1 MGAAGLILGF
11 SPLVGAAWLLAKHG
25 FRVEP
30 GLPRILAAAVLA
42 WGWMTV
48 GMEILGNLGRL
59 NPAALVAW
67 SVGGLVVAG
76 MVAGFRPAVSPVHR
90 ATTSAPESIGLTATL
105 AKALAV
111 WACLRLGLISFWQPV
126 KVVSDGPIYHLYM
139 AARWWKA
146 GRLFLVPTPFGEQA
160 APYFWANGELWYAWL
175 LTLGRGDA
183 VAKLGQAPFLVLGGM
198 AVEAIAR
205 HLDIRATAARLA
217 AVWFVTITPELVFA
231 FEPNVDS
238 ILLAGYLMGVY
249 FWLRAFTGPD
259 ERRGAWLILGSLA
272 AGLGMGTKPTGI
284 VFFPPL
290 LALVVVGLGW
300 RRPGWRRFGID
311 GATAVVP
318 ALAMMGYWPIRN
330 ALLTGNPLYPMHLA
344 VGGKVWLAGWFGP
357 DAMRRSFFY
366 VPRED
371 WRAGID
377 IILTVIDPRELPC
390 WLAGSVGFRAIRSR
404 RPETRSVTDRWIWG
418 FAALGLFN
426 LAAYWLVI
434 PYRTQQ
440 RFAFPALAVLAIPLA
455 RLFDRAGWLRVTGV
469 VLLAAHLLTPQPW
482 PFGATEAQI
491 PWDLNAAIPNA
502 VPAALDW
509 PLTVR
514 DLAGELVRPR
524 YWATV
529 ILGVGVLG
537 AAVCGAIARRASR
550 RGLVWTWRVV
560 ALAWITPAL
569 VMASLA
575 TGAGQG
581 IAFPYF
587 PEYLVGWAEL
597 EARTSRQGARIAYA
611 GHKIP
616 YYLMGSKLQ
625 NDVQYVN
632 IDAHRDWLPHNY
644 HRNAPNVGEPSTWPN
659 PFPAWGRLQ
668 PDYDAWLANLRAE
681 RIDLLVVTRVNIEE
695 GVENVADAA
704 RFPIERVWAEA
715 HPESFRPIYGV
726 AQNDPQ
732 FRIFQVLPAT

>member
-1 MGAAGLILGF
+1 MGVAGLILGF

-30 GLPRILAAAVLA
+30 GLPRVLAVSILA
-42 WGWMTV
+42 WGWVTV

-59 NPAALVAW
+59 DPTSLVGW
-67 SVGGLVVAG
+67 SVAGLVICGVVAG
-76 MVAGFRPAVSPVHR
+76 LRPAGSTLGT
-90 ATTSAPESIGLTATL
+90 ASTLAPETTGLTATL
-105 AKALAV
+105 ATALAA
-111 WACLRLGLISFWQPV
+111 WACLRLGLISYWQPV

-183 VAKLGQAPFLVLGGM
+183 VAKLGQVPFLALGGL

-205 HLDIRATAARLA
+205 HLDVRATAARLA
-217 AVWFVTITPELVFA
+217 AIWFVTITPELVFA

-238 ILLAGYLMGVY
+238 ILLAGYLVGAY
-249 FWLRAFTGPD
+249 FWLRALTAPD
-259 ERRGAWLILGSLA
+259 ERRVVWLILGSLA

-290 LALVVVGLGW
+290 LALVLVESGW
-300 RRPGWRRFGID
+300 RRRGWRRFGLEGLASI
-311 GATAVVP
+311 VP
-318 ALAMMGYWPIRN
+318 ALAMMGHWPIRN
-330 ALLTGNPLYPMHLA
+330 AWLTGNPLYPMHLA

-366 VPRED
+366 VPLLD

-377 IILTVIDPRELPC
+377 IILTVIDPRELPL
-390 WLAGSVGFRAIRSR
+390 WLAAAVGVWAIQSR
-404 RPETRSVTDRWIWG
+404 RPENRPNPDRWIWG
-418 FAALGLFN
+418 FAAIGLFN

-440 RFAFPALAVLAIPLA
+440 RFAFPAMAMLAIPLA
-455 RLFDRAGWLRVTGV
+455 RLFDRAGWLRVVGV
-469 VLLAAHLLTPQPW
+469 VLLASHLLTPQPW
-482 PFGATEAQI
+482 PFGATEKQI
-491 PWDLNAAIPNA
+491 PWDLKAAIPNA

-509 PLTVR
+509 PLTIL
-514 DLAGELVRPR
+514 DLASELARPR
-524 YWATV
+524 YRATA
-529 ILGVGVLG
+529 ILGFGVLG
-537 AAVCGAIARRASR
+537 VAVCAALAR
-550 RGLVWTWRVV
+550 RGLRWIWRGV

-569 VMASLA
+569 IAASVW

-587 PEYLVGWAEL
+587 PEYMVGWAEL

-632 IDAHRDWLPHNY
+632 IDAHRDWLPHDY
-644 HRNAPNVGEPSTWPN
+644 HRNAPNVGEPITWPN

-681 RIDLLVVTRVNIEE
+681 RIDLLIVTRVNIEE
-695 GVENVADAA
+695 GVENVADAD
-704 RFPIERVWAEA
+704 RFSIERVWAEA

-726 AQNDPQ
+726 AQNDLQ